1 MAASTISC
9 HSSYS
14 TVHFMMP
21 GMMMHGEDETLAANC
36 KRQRCEKKSAA
47 SQKSSPARNWRW
59 PPVAKHPLSEK
70 WKALCY
76 QPASRAEIIP
86 LFRDKGQT
94 SWNKEFVALCDDLH
108 TKFSDRR
115 MSDDD
120 QLEFLQYMEYSVTGK
135 KNKKRHVD
143 ITPFDSTVEFQLKS
157 LPLTERNEL
166 IRLLTHKPGE
176 EDDDDVINEE
186 MLTLLPSLQN
196 RSMILLEKNARKQ
209 RADKIDLKF
218 ISDFMHDYCR
228 YDRVH
233 HKLITCQTIITTLPL
248 HRFLSA
254 E

>member
-1 MAASTISC
+1 
-9 HSSYS
+9 
-14 TVHFMMP
+14 MP
-21 GMMMHGEDETLAANC
+21 GMMMPGEDETLAANC

-47 SQKSSPARNWRW
+47 NQKSTPARN
-59 PPVAKHPLSEK
+59 VAKHPLSEK

-94 SWNKEFVALCDDLH
+94 SRYKEFVALRDDLH
-108 TKFSDRR
+108 IKFSDRR

-135 KNKKRHVD
+135 RNKKRNVD

-176 EDDDDVINEE
+176 EDDDVINEE

-196 RSMILLEKNARKQ
+196 RSMSLLEKNARKQ

-233 HKLITCQTIITTLPL
+233 HKLIICQTIITTLPL